1 MRSRFAFSILLLFT
15 VSALVACSAPPKP
28 TPEEKAV
35 LDSLKSL
42 QRGYTKRITVD
53 EFGFLLTAASDTI
66 EKLKKAD
73 KGNNCFLNAANRCYS
88 SYEISK
94 KAWKLMEEATDENR
108 RVDLETTLSFTVG
121 FASISLAKANEC
133 FLRK

>member
-1 MRSRFAFSILLLFT
+1 MKRRFAFFLLLLFT
-15 VSALVACSAPPKP
+15 VSTLVACFAPPKP
-28 TPEEKAV
+28 TPEEEAV
-35 LDSLKSL
+35 LDSLKNL
-42 QRGYTKRITVD
+42 QKGYTKRITVD
-53 EFGFLLTAASDTI
+53 EFGILLSAAAGTI

-73 KGNNCFLNAANRCYS
+73 KANSCFVNAASRCYS
-88 SYEISK
+88 SYEISQ
-94 KAWKLMEEATDENR
+94 KAWKLMEDAPDENR